1 MHTLVAAALVAVA
14 AVLNAWFTLDPTLR
28 AWKERTR
35 PAGEPAGS
43 SLDAGT
49 LEQLRKLGYL
59 R

>member
-1 MHTLVAAALVAVA
+1 MELALH
-14 AVLNAWFTLDPTLR
+14 
-28 AWKERTR
+28 AWKDRTP

-49 LEQLRKLGYL
+49 IEQLRKLGYL